1 MNHNYKGEYVIFN
14 DVYIDGG
21 EQIIF
26 AILLMRSGNGAS
38 QRFKNMGD
46 ITVTKTVELEEG
58 EE

>member
-38 QRFKNMGD
+38 QRFKEYGRHHCD
-46 ITVTKTVELEEG
+46 QDSGIVG
-58 EE
+58 G